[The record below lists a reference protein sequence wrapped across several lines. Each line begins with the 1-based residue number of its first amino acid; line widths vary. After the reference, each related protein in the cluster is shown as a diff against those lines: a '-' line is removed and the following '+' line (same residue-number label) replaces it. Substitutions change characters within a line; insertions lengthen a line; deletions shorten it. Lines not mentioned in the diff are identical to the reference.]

1 MTRFRTVAQKA
12 FLLRV
17 ITVDYRVCCWYF
29 IVIYTN
35 HRLVYPTVEEFRTFL
50 FLLIAFVWNVFVS
63 YYDLWNLYLLNL
75 LWKEIYNFICKKNYL
90 LKEMKVLHI
99 FIYPVSRSTSN
110 PPYCH
115 CVSHVCWDLRRVMES
130 RDFVWFTSMWS
141 CFEWS
146 YVDVGFT
153 VPEQVIPVA
162 YRKTLYYGVFSLL
175 VMSEIKKNHLKI
187 INCCALLLS
196 NWYRSLANRALFWA
210 SY

>member
-1 MTRFRTVAQKA
+1 M
-12 FLLRV
+12 
-17 ITVDYRVCCWYF
+17 
-29 IVIYTN
+29 
-35 HRLVYPTVEEFRTFL
+35 FL
-50 FLLIAFVWNVFVS
+50 FLIM
-63 YYDLWNLYLLNL
+63 
-75 LWKEIYNFICKKNYL
+75 IYENYIYSICYGKKYIILSVKKNYL

-153 VPEQVIPVA
+153 VPEQVIPVT
-162 YRKTLYYGVFSLL
+162 YRKTLYYGFFPLL

-187 INCCALLLS
+187 MNCCALLLS

-210 SY
+210 RY